1 MSVMVGIISRLM
13 ADDWTDW
20 MRRIAFDAL
29 HWTHC
34 NSRRTHEGTRTDQPL
49 GSPPSATWAC

>member
-29 HWTHC
+29 DTLQQQTH
-34 NSRRTHEGTRTDQPL
+34 SRGD
-49 GSPPSATWAC
+49 